1 MPNNIK
7 ANMSKLRI
15 PIKYQRTYL
24 MLIYII
30 FKVNI
35 KYLLYMP
42 KDIVDTQ
49 VKFSIKTLASF
60 ITAISVFVGIYYTL
74 KMEIKEAKELPKPEV
89 SKIEFDL
96 KDQMIR
102 QTILSTQEDV
112 KEIKDTLKNIETRLK
127 SQ

>member
-1 MPNNIK
+1 
-7 ANMSKLRI
+7 
-15 PIKYQRTYL
+15 
-24 MLIYII
+24 
-30 FKVNI
+30 
-35 KYLLYMP
+35 MP

-74 KMEIKEAKELPKPEV
+74 KMEIKEARELPKPEV

-127 SQ
+127 SQWKS